1 VIGTTMKGIS
11 MTTIRLSISAL
22 ALVLCGHLQPA
33 LAADD
38 LNAAGIEG
46 AALAARAG
54 TWTVVET
61 TWTQPG
67 AAPHVV
73 HGQIAERRMVGRYL
87 QETLHESA
95 ERADA
100 KVNRIDYLGFNRVT
114 GNWEYMSM
122 DTRAA
127 VGLMPAASFERDPI
141 DRIRVQF
148 EPFALPNGQL
158 LRMEELIAQAGPDAE
173 TKDQYFIV
181 ADGSG
186 VKWLAHRYAY
196 RRQKAAP

>member
-1 VIGTTMKGIS
+1 M
-11 MTTIRLSISAL
+11 MTARHYFSAL
-22 ALVLCGHLQPA
+22 GLLLCGHLQSA

-38 LNAAGIEG
+38 LNAPGIEG
-46 AALAARAG
+46 AALAARVG
-54 TWTVVET
+54 TWTVIET
-61 TWTQPG
+61 TWAQAG
-67 AAPHVV
+67 AAPQVV
-73 HGQIAERRMVGRYL
+73 HGQIAERRMAGRYL

-95 ERADA
+95 QRADA

-114 GNWEYMSM
+114 GNWEYVSM

-127 VGLMPAASFERDPI
+127 VGLMPAWSFERDPI
-141 DRIRVQF
+141 ERIRVQF

-158 LRMEELIAQAGPDAE
+158 LRMEEFIVQAGPDAE
-173 TKDQYFIV
+173 TKDQYFLL

-186 VKWLAHRYAY
+186 AKWLAHRYAY